1 LYNTIIAWKKE
12 AIKKQINDSI
22 LEREKAA
29 SNFRQSEECKEGID
43 EKEENSRQFY
53 SSMMAMGQKASE
65 EQTKNSDFQQR
76 LQAKESNYI
85 TIFEVKDNPNERR
98 KSIHNEEDVVEYVSP
113 YRITNSTGYPIE
125 IEQVS
130 FKDNP
135 KNKKQK
141 YHLKNGKTMN
151 FQIETDMESMF
162 SKESRVTKD
171 NKNIKIKL
179 VYPLAN
185 VRPIEC
191 MDLDRVRT
199 KKFKLSGDHPEIRNY
214 NIIANIQLHGTGRII
229 NISSEVCFE
238 NKTSKNL
245 QVYVVRYTNKLNLL

>member
-1 LYNTIIAWKKE
+1 M
-12 AIKKQINDSI
+12 
-22 LEREKAA
+22 EREKVT
-29 SNFRQSEECKEGID
+29 SNFRQSEECKECVD
-43 EKEENSRQFY
+43 EKEDNSRQFY
-53 SSMMAMGQKASE
+53 SSMMAMGQKPSD
-65 EQTKNSDFQQR
+65 EQTKNSDFAHR
-76 LQAKESNYI
+76 LQTKESNYI
-85 TIFEVKDNPNERR
+85 TIFEVKDNQNERR

-135 KNKKQK
+135 KNKKQR

-229 NISSEVCFE
+229 NISSEVCLE

-245 QVYVVRYTNKLNLL
+245 QVIERNASNSLHIILIFH